1 MKNTQKTNILL
12 GFSIATFALASSV
25 FAFTPVDGTF
35 SDIGGRDD
43 RQGIEFLKKN
53 GVIKGYDDGTYKPEQ
68 SITRA
73 EFTKIVIETT
83 NIPLKKCKPSEV
95 QKISSIF
102 SDVNAEDWFAKYICS
117 ANKSGLINGYD
128 DGTFKPNNQINFV
141 ESAKII
147 TLAQDEKFINL
158 AKIEADLNEN
168 SDNPEWFA
176 KYIVALEN
184 ENAIDLNLM
193 PEYENSFSRG
203 QMADVIWRL
212 STGTEI
218 VNTTEPLE
226 INSCATLEKQLQKS
240 QRRNNVGIDTRIK
253 MDVKEVRTE
262 SITLDSAPMLKS
274 MYTAS
279 AGDTS
284 SDDFSTT
291 NIQEFGVDEADI
303 IKNDGSHI
311 FFARGE
317 DVRIVK
323 AYPQNEMKEDAVITV
338 PNMRI
343 TELFLDGNTL
353 VLIGNKN
360 EQSHHRDEE
369 IMLQKMSSS
378 YYNYSNFTEVRV
390 FDISDRT
397 NPKQTRSV
405 SIEGNIISTRKIE
418 DIVYLVTNNYL
429 YNYTQDSQLPRFSDN
444 GAISHIAKC
453 DQISYFPNFTSQNLT
468 TVSAINIKNIEEKV
482 AFKNILGAGR
492 NIYSSAK
499 NLFIIQSDSAQEF
512 VTEEKNG
519 ISVAYW
525 DWKNISRISKFSLD
539 GTNVEFVAQGEVKGN
554 VLNQYSMSEYD
565 NHFRIATH
573 TNGNWRNG
581 TNNSENIVSILNENL
596 EKTGEITG
604 IAKGESIKSVRFM
617 GKRGFVVTFK
627 TTDPLFVIDMS
638 PENPQIL
645 GELKIPGWS
654 DYLHPIDENYLIG
667 FGKEVSEEAIDA
679 DRLTWDMQKGMKI
692 SIFDVSDLKNPKEIH
707 KTVIGDRG
715 TKSEILRNPKA
726 LFFDAERKLIGFPI
740 RINKIKKEEDNGY
753 CISEESI
760 CECKV
765 LDNGDTICPS
775 CQPICE
781 PQAEIKN
788 VFTGAQLYSF
798 DINTGFILQGA
809 VSHFPYY
816 ETEYWNNSYIIK
828 RLVRIG
834 ENMYSIS
841 NDMIKGLDMKLKKD
855 TSKEVLF
862 VKAGTCSEIKDIS
875 SCMNRN
881 DCEPIFVP
889 FACDEGTIC
898 IQQAIFDSCAK
909 I

>member
-1 MKNTQKTNILL
+1 
-12 GFSIATFALASSV
+12 
-25 FAFTPVDGTF
+25 
-35 SDIGGRDD
+35 
-43 RQGIEFLKKN
+43 
-53 GVIKGYDDGTYKPEQ
+53 
-68 SITRA
+68 
-73 EFTKIVIETT
+73 
-83 NIPLKKCKPSEV
+83 
-95 QKISSIF
+95 
-102 SDVNAEDWFAKYICS
+102 
-117 ANKSGLINGYD
+117 
-128 DGTFKPNNQINFV
+128 
-141 ESAKII
+141 
-147 TLAQDEKFINL
+147 
-158 AKIEADLNEN
+158 
-168 SDNPEWFA
+168 
-176 KYIVALEN
+176 
-184 ENAIDLNLM
+184 
-193 PEYENSFSRG
+193 
-203 QMADVIWRL
+203 
-212 STGTEI
+212 
-218 VNTTEPLE
+218 
-226 INSCATLEKQLQKS
+226 
-240 QRRNNVGIDTRIK
+240 
-253 MDVKEVRTE
+253 
-262 SITLDSAPMLKS
+262 
-274 MYTAS
+274 
-279 AGDTS
+279 
-284 SDDFSTT
+284 
-291 NIQEFGVDEADI
+291 
-303 IKNDGSHI
+303 
-311 FFARGE
+311 
-317 DVRIVK
+317 
-323 AYPQNEMKEDAVITV
+323 
-338 PNMRI
+338 
-343 TELFLDGNTL
+343 
-353 VLIGNKN
+353 
-360 EQSHHRDEE
+360 
-369 IMLQKMSSS
+369 
-378 YYNYSNFTEVRV
+378 
-390 FDISDRT
+390 
-397 NPKQTRSV
+397 
-405 SIEGNIISTRKIE
+405 
-418 DIVYLVTNNYL
+418 
-429 YNYTQDSQLPRFSDN
+429 
-444 GAISHIAKC
+444 
-453 DQISYFPNFTSQNLT
+453 
-468 TVSAINIKNIEEKV
+468 
-482 AFKNILGAGR
+482 
-492 NIYSSAK
+492 
-499 NLFIIQSDSAQEF
+499 
-512 VTEEKNG
+512 
-519 ISVAYW
+519 
-525 DWKNISRISKFSLD
+525 
-539 GTNVEFVAQGEVKGN
+539 
-554 VLNQYSMSEYD
+554 
-565 NHFRIATH
+565 
-573 TNGNWRNG
+573 
-581 TNNSENIVSILNENL
+581 
-596 EKTGEITG
+596 
-604 IAKGESIKSVRFM
+604 M